1 MPGIVCAIRGSP
13 DSQPTIDKA
22 ISLARETNFPI
33 YFLYVVNLDFL
44 SRTESSRTSTLS
56 DELEH
61 MGEFILLA
69 AQEKIKAQKVTTEG
83 IIKHGKVDE
92 EIVGLTKEIQADYVV
107 LGLPQGVE
115 EKDVF
120 AIDRI
125 KELYKQIES
134 EAGAKVVFA
143 ERPQE

>member
-1 MPGIVCAIRGSP
+1 MPGIVCAIRGGP
-13 DSQPTIDKA
+13 NSQPTIDKA

-69 AQEKIKAQKVTTEG
+69 VQEKIKDQKVTSEG
-83 IIKHGKVDE
+83 VIKHGKVDE

-125 KELYKQIES
+125 KELHKQIES
-134 EAGAKVVFA
+134 ETSAKVIFA
-143 ERPQE
+143 ERL

>member
-1 MPGIVCAIRGSP
+1 MPGIVCAIRGGP

-69 AQEKIKAQKVTTEG
+69 AQEKAKAQKVTTEG
-83 IIKHGKVDE
+83 VIKHGKVDE
-92 EIVGLTKEIQADYVV
+92 EIVGLTKQIQADYVV
-107 LGLPQGVE
+107 LGLPQGLE

-120 AIDRI
+120 ATDRI
-125 KELYKQIES
+125 KELCKQIES

>member
-1 MPGIVCAIRGSP
+1 MPGIVCAIRGGP
-13 DSQPTIDKA
+13 DSQPTVDKA

-44 SRTESSRTSTLS
+44 FRTESSRTSTLS
-56 DELEH
+56 SELEH

-69 AQEKIKAQKVTTEG
+69 AQEKAKVQKVTTEG
-83 IIKHGKVDE
+83 VIKHGKVDE
-92 EIVGLTKEIQADYVV
+92 ELLGLTKQIQADYVV

-120 AIDRI
+120 AIDWI
-125 KELYKQIES
+125 KELCKQIES